1 MQNSS
6 TRKSRARAA
15 LAFLMLVLAIIA
27 CDPKKVNENLSQTC
41 FDTGSGSKCLK
52 YATWAQN
59 IESRIDQKA
68 VGYAFI
74 IINNGL
80 AMETKTFGK
89 ARLSQDA
96 PETAMTVDV
105 RSNAASVTKTMTAVA
120 ALKLLAAKNVSV
132 TSSISPY
139 LPSGW
144 TLGTGVNAI
153 TFAELMTHT
162 SGIRTPTNTGSTYA
176 NLKTVMAQNITTK
189 TAQYDNNNFALFRVL
204 FTYING
210 YNDTNKTDAQ
220 IDTATQQG
228 YLNHMKSVFEPDV
241 KISCNIGNNPVV
253 SYPYP
258 AGSAN
263 GTDWGDWTGS
273 CGGGGLQ
280 LSVTDM
286 GVFMTRLLSGVYL
299 PKTSNNANQVTLPQM
314 VSNQYGWDV
323 TWPNNHGTCVMKNG
337 NLGMGNPF
345 VPRLATLFV
354 YCPDTGLA
362 FVGLANSTLP
372 TMATRNYGFA
382 GGLDDIVF
390 QAYEASWQPG
400 P

>member
-1 MQNSS
+1 MCR
-6 TRKSRARAA
+6 TLVFTVVIGA
-15 LAFLMLVLAIIA
+15 LIYA
-27 CDPKKVNENLSQTC
+27 CNPNQVNQNLSRTC
-41 FDTGSGSKCLK
+41 FDTGSGSNCLT
-52 YATWAQN
+52 YSTWAQN
-59 IESRIDQKA
+59 IESRINQKA
-68 VGYAFI
+68 VGYSFI

-80 AMETKTFGK
+80 AMETKAFGK

-96 PETAMTVDV
+96 PEIAMTADV

-120 ALKLLAAKNVSV
+120 ALKLLAAKDVSV

-144 TLGTGVNAI
+144 TLGTGVSAI

-162 SGIRTPTNTGSTYA
+162 SGIRTPANTGNTFA
-176 NLKTVMAQNITTK
+176 NLKTVLAQNITTK
-189 TAQYDNNNFALFRVL
+189 AAQYDNNNFALFRIL
-204 FTYING
+204 FTYLNG
-210 YNDTNKTDAQ
+210 FNDTGKTDAQ
-220 IDTATQQG
+220 RDTATQQG
-228 YLNHMKSVFEPDV
+228 YLNHMKSVYEPDV

-258 AGSAN
+258 PGSTN
-263 GTDWGDWTGS
+263 GNNWGDWTPS

-280 LSVTDM
+280 LSVTEM

-299 PKTSNNANQVTLPQM
+299 PKTSNNANEVTLPQM
-314 VSNQYGWDV
+314 VSNMYGWDV
-323 TWPNNHGTCVMKNG
+323 TWPNTHGTCVMKNG

-345 VPRLATLFV
+345 IPQLATLFV

-390 QAYEASWQPG
+390 QAYNASWQPG